1 MSHPLVDALGLRPHP
16 EGGWFVETWRS
27 DTGVDTPGGPRPTA
41 TGILLLLEAGQTSS
55 WHRVASAELW
65 LHHSGSALELLL
77 AGTGSRPG
85 APERVLLGIDLEAGQ
100 RPQVLV
106 PAGCW
111 QSATPT
117 GADAVL
123 VSCVVSPGFDY
134 DDFEMLP

>member
-1 MSHPLVDALGLRPHP
+1 MSHPLVATLGLRPHP
-16 EGGWFVETWRS
+16 EGGWFAETWRS
-27 DTGVDTPGGPRPTA
+27 DVGVDTPRGSRPSA
-41 TGILLLLEAGQTSS
+41 TGILFLLEAGQTSM

-77 AGTGSRPG
+77 GGTGSRPG
-85 APERVLLGIDLEAGQ
+85 VPQRVLLGVDLGAGQ
-100 RPQVLV
+100 HPQVLV

-111 QSATPT
+111 QSATPI

-134 DDFEMLP
+134 ADFELLA